1 MSYNNPKEIV
11 LITGVSG
18 MISKSIAKL
27 LKLNNYEVR
36 FLSRTKNASNQF
48 VWDINKEYID
58 PNALLNVQHI
68 IHLAGANIS
77 EKRWTKIRKKEII
90 DSRIKSTK
98 LLFKEVQKHQ
108 ISLKT
113 YISASAVG
121 YYGTTTDDVLFNEE
135 SPSGNDFLAKVCN
148 LWEQEADHFSTY
160 KNTRVVKLRFGV
172 VLDSNKGALS
182 KMIKPIKMRF
192 GAVLGNGNQYIP
204 WIHIED
210 LCQLLFYSLHNSD
223 MIGSYNAVAPQH
235 ITNKQLTNLLA
246 NKLHKTIW
254 LPQAPGFILKLLFGE
269 MSSIILKGN
278 RVSCEKL
285 LSSNF
290 TFKYP
295 KIDEAIDN
303 LL

>member
-1 MSYNNPKEIV
+1 MNYNKPKEIV

-18 MISKSIAKL
+18 MISKSVAML
-27 LKLNNYEVR
+27 LKLNNFEVR
-36 FLSRTKNASNQF
+36 FLSRTKKASNQF
-48 VWDINKEYID
+48 VWDFSKNYIE
-58 PNALLNVQHI
+58 PNALTNVQHI

-77 EKRWTKIRKKEII
+77 DKRWTKKRKKVIL
-90 DSRIKSTK
+90 DSRIQSTK
-98 LLFKEVQKHQ
+98 LLFEEVQKHQ

-113 YISASAVG
+113 FISASAVG
-121 YYGTTTDDVLFNEE
+121 YYGTTTKDVIFTEE
-135 SPSGNDFLAKVCN
+135 SPCGNDFLAQVCI
-148 LWEQEADHFSTY
+148 LWEKESDLFSTY

-172 VLDSNKGALS
+172 VLDSNGGALA
-182 KMIKPIKMRF
+182 KMIKPITMGI
-192 GAVLGNGNQYIP
+192 GAVLGNGKQYIP

-210 LCQLLFYSLHNSD
+210 LCQLLLYSLNNSN

-246 NKLHKTIW
+246 YKLHKRIW
-254 LPQAPGFILKLLFGE
+254 LPKAPSFILKLLFGE

-285 LSSNF
+285 LSSKF

-295 KIDEAIDN
+295 KIDEALDN